1 MRTSALF
8 LSVPVILLCSA
19 GLPAAQSIV
28 TGGSSNTM
36 IDGKPAGRVGDH
48 TTDGGSVVEGSPDVF
63 INGKPAA
70 IVGGRNGCGG
80 VVVGG
85 SSNVFIDGKP
95 AATAGSTIG
104 DCKGH

>member
-1 MRTSALF
+1 MRTPVLF
-8 LSVPVILLCSA
+8 LSVPVILLGSA
-19 GLPAAQSIV
+19 GLPAAQGVV
-28 TGGSSNTM
+28 TGGSSDTM

-48 TTDGGSVVEGSPDVF
+48 PTNGGSVVEGAPNVF
-63 INGKPAA
+63 LTGKPAA

-95 AATAGSTIG
+95 AATAGSAIG